1 MNAGWVMIAVGC
13 AVPLVLVAVS
23 RLRAQQE
30 CDLGKVSD
38 QWIAERRL
46 GQGHD
51 LHR

>member
-1 MNAGWVMIAVGC
+1 MNAWGVVVGIGL
-13 AVPLVLVAVS
+13 AVPLVLLAVS